1 VRKAT
6 FLVAAVLAVGACARS
21 PGDAG
26 TLRVVPLDGQVRLLG
41 DGDPVLLEEETEVD
55 LGDMVATGPQ
65 GRALLQLGAAG
76 TLELGSQARV
86 RVDPRPEVV
95 RGSVLARA
103 AEPGLGVRA
112 GDTEIRAEGSVFRVD
127 RGFSVIVAVY
137 QGAAEILG
145 SGIPLVPAF
154 RQATVLT
161 GGAVPRGPQPL
172 SVRPDHPWDIRLLGA
187 AIDLGLDLVELQ
199 RGLTRQLPQ
208 READAAVLRAL
219 DGAFPVRKVEEV
231 LRRVDAAAETLL
243 AAEVSRS
250 AAEASEAPPLQVLD
264 EVVDFR
270 LEGAHWIVVVA
281 RWGLGGTGLLQGL
294 EHLVGII
301 ERLIAPPSP
310 VTTEGPG
317 SPTPG
322 PGGVS
327 GGGSADVGSLTS
339 GGSDGAADE
348 ASEGTDG
355 TTDAGGTGDSGG
367 TGGTGGSGG
376 TGPGGGG
383 SGPGPLPPPEEGC
396 GPVECLVTDLVDQ
409 LDDPGPGGGGLGG
422 GDGLGDGEG
431 GGRGGGLGGGGGL
444 GEILP

>member
-1 VRKAT
+1 VKKAT
-6 FLVAAVLAVGACARS
+6 FLVAAALAAGACARS
-21 PGDAG
+21 PGEAG
-26 TLRVVPLDGQVRLLG
+26 SLRVVPLDGEVRLLG
-41 DGDPVLLEEETEVD
+41 HGDPVILEEGTEVD
-55 LGDMVATGPQ
+55 LGDTVATGPQ

-76 TLELGSQARV
+76 TLELGSQAQV

-127 RGFSVIVAVY
+127 RSFSVIVAVY
-137 QGAAEILG
+137 RGAAEILG
-145 SGIPLVPAF
+145 SGIGLVPAF

-161 GGAVPRGPQPL
+161 GGVVPRGPQPL
-172 SVRPDHPWDIRLLGA
+172 SVRPDHPWDIRMLGA
-187 AIDLGLDLVELQ
+187 AIDLGLDLVEHQ

-231 LRRVDAAAETLL
+231 LRRVDAAAEALL
-243 AAEVSRS
+243 AAEVSRN
-250 AAEASEAPPLQVLD
+250 AAEVSADPLLQVLD

-281 RWGLGGTGLLQGL
+281 RWGLGGTGLLLGL
-294 EHLVGII
+294 EDLAGII

-310 VTTEGPG
+310 GTAEGPG
-317 SPTPG
+317 SPTGG

-339 GGSDGAADE
+339 GGSDGAGDE
-348 ASEGTDG
+348 GSEGTTDG

-383 SGPGPLPPPEEGC
+383 SGPGPLPPPEGGC

-409 LDDPGPGGGGLGG
+409 LDDPGPGGG
-422 GDGLGDGEG
+422 EG
-431 GGRGGGLGGGGGL
+431 GGRGGGLG
-444 GEILP
+444 EILP